1 MYKSQFFFHNNIG
14 DIMDENV
21 ELLTYLY
28 QDADM
33 ALSSLTLLINKINKK
48 DNKIKKIIEGIIK
61 GYENYLK
68 DIKKY
73 IKDNNYDIKQKS
85 LISKVGAYFGINME
99 VMKDN
104 SDSRIADM
112 LIQGLTMGVLNV
124 TKKIDTHKGDANKDI
139 LKLANRFKDFQQEA
153 INMLKKY
160 L

>member
-1 MYKSQFFFHNNIG
+1 
-14 DIMDENV
+14 MDENI
-21 ELLTYLY
+21 EILTYLY

-68 DIKKY
+68 ELKKY
-73 IKDNNYDIKQKS
+73 IKDNNYDID
-85 LISKVGAYFGINME
+85 SKPIIAKFGAYFGINME
-99 VMKDN
+99 IMKDN

-124 TKKIDTHKGDANKDI
+124 TKKIDTYKNDANKDI
-139 LKLANRFKDFQQEA
+139 LKIAKEFKTFQQEA
-153 INMLKKY
+153 INILKKY

>member
-1 MYKSQFFFHNNIG
+1 
-14 DIMDENV
+14 MDDTQ

-33 ALSSLTLLINKINKK
+33 ALDNLTHLINKINKK
-48 DNKIKKIIEGIIK
+48 DNKIKKVVEGLIK

-68 DIKKY
+68 DIKSY
-73 IKDNNYDIKQKS
+73 MKDNNFEIQAKP
-85 LISKVGAYFGINME
+85 LISKMGAYMGINME

-124 TKKIDTHKGDANKDI
+124 TKKIDKYKGDVDK
-139 LKLANRFKDFQQEA
+139 EA
-153 INMLKKY
+153 IGLAKEFKKFQEEGIEFLKKY